1 MKGESFTFITR
12 SGEDIWKTMGI
23 VEVMQKTGIVSSKM
37 IVYPII
43 SNSEQHISTKDPEDL
58 EICTI

>member
-23 VEVMQKTGIVSSKM
+23 VEVMFTSGTVWIL
-37 IVYPII
+37 II
-43 SNSEQHISTKDPEDL
+43 
-58 EICTI
+58 